1 MQRRRFLQRSMSA
14 GAALALPGLAHAAR
28 SAEPGIDANVI
39 SLGSSLALSGMLGG
53 AGTDHTAGLQAAFKA
68 VNASGG
74 IAGREL
80 RLTSLDDGYV
90 PQRTVDNVAQLLGG
104 DPVLALISVMG
115 TGNTA
120 AVLKPVEQAGVPLVG
135 PVTGAASLRQA
146 SLRNVFFVRA
156 SYRDETTRLLE
167 QLMAMGL
174 TNIAVVY
181 LDNAFG
187 KEVLRDAETAFQ
199 AKGVKS
205 GGAFALAVDGSNGAA
220 LAEQVAAAR
229 PGAVVLGTTGSA
241 NTAFVM
247 PFRALSAGTPVA
259 GLSVSLIT
267 SELKKLGPAT
277 QGLATTQVLPDAES
291 LKLAAVR
298 DYQQQMR
305 AAGSAERI
313 GGSSFE
319 GWVNA
324 QVMLEG
330 LRRCGNELTRA
341 KLRAAL
347 ASVRRLDLGGFSV
360 GFDGQAPFVASQ
372 FIDLAI
378 LGANGK
384 RRA

>member
-1 MQRRRFLQRSMSA
+1 MQRRQFLHRSLST
-14 GAALALPGLAHAAR
+14 GAAMALPGLCLSAR
-28 SAEPGIDANVI
+28 AAEPGVDADSI

-68 VNASGG
+68 VNANGG
-74 IAGREL
+74 IGGREL
-80 RLTSLDDGYV
+80 KLTSLDDAYV
-90 PQRTVDNVAQLLGG
+90 PQRTVDNVGQLLGSN
-104 DPVLALISVMG
+104 PVMALISLMG

-120 AVLKPVEQAGVPLVG
+120 AALKPVEQAGVPLVG

-167 QLMAMGL
+167 QLMSMGL

-199 AKGVKS
+199 ARGVSS

-241 NTAFVM
+241 NTAFVK
-247 PFRALSAGTPVA
+247 PFRALSTGTPVA

-267 SELKKLGPAT
+267 SEMKKLGAAT

-291 LKLAAVR
+291 LKLPAVR
-298 DYQQQMR
+298 DYQAQMR
-305 AAGSAERI
+305 AAGEGERI

-324 QVMLEG
+324 QVMIEG
-330 LRRCGNELTRA
+330 LRRCGNEPTRA
-341 KLRAAL
+341 RLRTAL
-347 ASVRRLDLGGFSV
+347 TGLRRLDLGGFSV
-360 GFDGQAPFVASQ
+360 GFEGQAPFVASQ